1 MALKHI
7 KSARLDGT
15 HDRSRSEQ
23 GGQGATDSTTDAVQ
37 RKDVER
43 FVDPEDKLESGGQVR
58 GDGGDGADTTRDRA
72 TLASQPQQRS
82 YREPWHSRNGRSNPD
97 VSRSRGDPYQPSDR
111 PRTEP
116 YGRKLA
122 FEPPVH
128 QHPHNPTDRGRHLGD
143 DEGHDRPQVA
153 RQPGASVEAE
163 PTEPE
168 ERGPEYD
175 KERVVRL
182 VSQPLRPVPSP
193 LAQVERD
200 GERGAPGRDV
210 YGSPSGVIETAHDE
224 APSLGVP
231 GPTGDGAVD
240 DGEPDEHEQADLG
253 ETTSFGESSA
263 GEGDGDAG
271 EHVLDCA
278 SERGRAVANVR
289 SVGRRQHC
297 FFFFSL

>member
-1 MALKHI
+1 
-7 KSARLDGT
+7 
-15 HDRSRSEQ
+15 
-23 GGQGATDSTTDAVQ
+23 VQ

-43 FVDPEDKLESGGQVR
+43 FVDPEDKLESGSQV
-58 GDGGDGADTTRDRA
+58 GSDGGDGADTNRGRA
-72 TLASQPQQRS
+72 RARS
-82 YREPWHSRNGRSNPD
+82 VNELSTTTPTSTADSRNGRSDPD
-97 VSRSRGDPYQPSDR
+97 VSRSRRDPNQPSDR

-128 QHPHNPTDRGRHLGD
+128 QHPHQSTRRGRHLGD
-143 DEGHDRPQVA
+143 DEGHNSPQVA
-153 RQPGASVEAE
+153 RQPGPSVEPE

-175 KERVVRL
+175 KERVMGL

-193 LAQVERD
+193 LAQIERD
-200 GERGAPGRDV
+200 GERGASGRDV
-210 YGSPSGVIETAHDE
+210 DGGTSRVIETAHDE
-224 APSLGVP
+224 APPLGVP

-278 SERGRAVANVR
+278 GERASVR
-289 SVGRRQHC
+289 SEHQH
-297 FFFFSL
+297 SLYSPFPPNYMPNPLDSQIAKSNTGILPDG